1 MILQRVACFS
11 MTRYQQDRG
20 RSSRK
25 RERKKSRTFRI
36 HPKTFISKKIPFR
49 AIILYLSLILSKS
62 KVERGERKYMYTFNF
77 SNELRINFIN
87 EPWWTLITIGN
98 CRITLVISRLWCIL
112 RVLVSLA
119 PFHDSRREIVRN
131 HLSRSSYVVEKLRE
145 SLNLDR
151 LIQKNEIFAIR
162 LINAYDT
169 IFKYLLYRSST
180 SIYLSSRSRTI
191 RNEFRFMGGLDFA
204 KYLFAN
210 NLW

>member
-1 MILQRVACFS
+1 M
-11 MTRYQQDRG
+11 
-20 RSSRK
+20 
-25 RERKKSRTFRI
+25 
-36 HPKTFISKKIPFR
+36 
-49 AIILYLSLILSKS
+49 
-62 KVERGERKYMYTFNF
+62 
-77 SNELRINFIN
+77 
-87 EPWWTLITIGN
+87 
-98 CRITLVISRLWCIL
+98 
-112 RVLVSLA
+112 

-151 LIQKNEIFAIR
+151 LIRKNEIFAIR